1 MQLPK
6 DILENLNLAISRHK
20 DPASLD
26 WQLIKGK
33 WTAREGNRQFQI
45 IHDEKFG
52 CVIAETRSTCCKVGA
67 DLH

>member
-6 DILENLNLAISRHK
+6 DILENLNLSLGRHK

-26 WQLIKGK
+26 WQLIRGK
-33 WTAREGNRQFQI
+33 WTAKEGDRQFQVV
-45 IHDEKFG
+45 EFEG
-52 CVIAETRSTCCKVGA
+52 SYVIAETKATGYNVGA

>member
-6 DILENLNLAISRHK
+6 DILENLNLSLDRHK

-26 WQLIKGK
+26 WQLIRGR
-33 WTAREGNRQFQI
+33 WTAKEGDRQFQVV
-45 IHDEKFG
+45 EFEG
-52 CVIAETRSTCCKVGA
+52 GYVIAETKATSCSVGA